1 MRGGK
6 VPMVDISTLVE
17 LERWSDSSCNISLL
31 YNPSY
36 TATGEDKK
44 LYVYDYFDTH
54 NNIGFNYI
62 EIAIIYI
69 QKLAKKYHD
78 K

>member
-6 VPMVDISTLVE
+6 VPMVDISALLE

-31 YNPSY
+31 YNPAY
-36 TATGEDKK
+36 DPKGEDKK
-44 LYVYDYFDTH
+44 LYVCDYFDTH

-69 QKLAKKYHD
+69 QKLVKKYHD
-78 K
+78 N